1 MEAARC
7 CWSYIAE
14 SKDRPRRAQYLLENI
29 IIAGCIFG
37 IVSWPL
43 FLRSPMG
50 DLGAVWG
57 PFGLVCSLEDI
68 VVVSWD
74 VLFPCI
80 SYGEGAVVSDDVSL
94 SCPFRDN
101 WELLACATVLNTP
114 PPAVSELGLYTVKND
129 VEKGRCLT
137 GQAIAHISFWGDGC
151 SIRKCQHVQA
161 LIEVDKLISPCR
173 RHESRAK

>member
-14 SKDRPRRAQYLLENI
+14 SKDTPRRAQYLLENI

-37 IVSWPL
+37 IASWPL

-57 PFGLVCSLEDI
+57 PFGLVCSSEDI
-68 VVVSWD
+68 FVVSWD

-80 SYGEGAVVSDDVSL
+80 FYGEGAVVCLDDISL
-94 SCPFRDN
+94 SCPFGDH
-101 WELLACATVLNTP
+101 WELLHVPQFPTLLPRQYQSWDYILWRMTLRRA
-114 PPAVSELGLYTVKND
+114 AVSRGRQSLILAFEGMAAPLGNVNTSK
-129 VEKGRCLT
+129 
-137 GQAIAHISFWGDGC
+137 
-151 SIRKCQHVQA
+151 
-161 LIEVDKLISPCR
+161 P
-173 RHESRAK
+173 